1 MRSLLLATVALTTA
15 SHVAAAQIF
24 HSPETARTSRG
35 GWSVD
40 VGGRMAQPVGE
51 FSDNVN
57 RAWGGGVAVRYHF
70 GWFPVLGVR
79 ADLGLLNYGS
89 ERKRVPLS
97 PTLNRVLVEMNT
109 SNNIALVTAGPE
121 LALRRG
127 PVRPY
132 LYGFGGYS
140 HFYTESSARDQ
151 DGGHAIASSVNFSDG
166 GGTVGWG
173 GGVRIPFKARRAT
186 ASFDAGTGREHI
198 CGPETS
204 RTSRTDRCSSTSA
217 VPAPTSGSFTWVRLS
232 RPGAAVAED
241 LGIRRGSRS
250 GSNRGGWSRSTP
262 GAVKRSSF
270 SGPSAPPAAEPQPR
284 ADSFRLQRRAGQATM
299 RR

>member
-51 FSDNVN
+51 FSENVN

-186 ASFDAGTGREHI
+186 ASFDAGARFTRNW
-198 CGPETS
+198 T
-204 RTSRTDRCSSTSA
+204 RTY
-217 VPAPTSGSFTWVRLS
+217 L
-232 RPGAAVAED
+232 RPGDIQDQPDGSLQFNQRRSRAD
-241 LGIRRGSRS
+241 FWQFHLGASFSPRRS
-250 GSNRGGWSRSTP
+250 GR
-262 GAVKRSSF
+262 
-270 SGPSAPPAAEPQPR
+270 
-284 ADSFRLQRRAGQATM
+284 
-299 RR
+299 